1 MSLLPTL
8 EISKRLKYPP
18 VPFSENGQKAVEDL
32 RSALEETFDYL
43 NRLAAGAKDNYSPLT
58 ELSYDEGSLVFIQA
72 SLRHSPMSLKVD
84 DAVSCL
90 RGIQSEIEKYKDKVD
105 DAFLRTM
112 ELYNLIGHQQPHT
125 SISSSMALTIRDKF
139 TRLLKPRKYR
149 RTGAGGENR
158 GLNGDL
164 TSVIAPNIR
173 EAQESS
179 SPYVLTGSL
188 LLQLPPELLI
198 VIVTVL
204 NNDSLED
211 LPGRTNPLAILR
223 L

>member
-1 MSLLPTL
+1 M
-8 EISKRLKYPP
+8 
-18 VPFSENGQKAVEDL
+18 EDL

-43 NRLAAGAKDNYSPLT
+43 KRLSAGAKDNHSPLT

-72 SLRHSPMSLKVD
+72 SLRHSPMSPKVD
-84 DAVSCL
+84 DAASYL
-90 RGIQSEIEKYKDKVD
+90 RGIQSEIKKYKDKVD

-112 ELYNLIGHQQPHT
+112 ELYNLIGHQQPCT
-125 SISSSMALTIRDKF
+125 STSSSTALTIRDKF

-164 TSVIAPNIR
+164 TSAIAPDIS
-173 EAQESS
+173 EAQEIS
-179 SPYVLTGSL
+179 SPYVLTNSL

-198 VIVTVL
+198 IIITVL
-204 NNDSLED
+204 NDDSLED
-211 LPGRTNPLAILR
+211 LPRRTNPLPTLR